1 MLSRSN
7 DQGAATLTDQEVGY
21 IRTWQGARGYTEA
34 YGSKVLG
41 AKQYRLMS
49 AKHERGSMRRTRS
62 GRDVASRVV
71 SLEPVSAA
79 NRGTASYDSQ
89 SNVRKCSS
97 YFVAR
102 DRSHRGGET
111 PCGIGMRLRGSSQ
124 RHQAS
129 HRHLCASSASA
140 EHGGSRRA
148 AGTGWQLEPPRDV
161 ARAQMRAEIVDRP
174 KGFAARGH
182 LRRQR
187 GGVRLSHRRR
197 AGRRS
202 KRTSHWRVGN
212 VRSNY
217 SVEEDSLGSDQPI
230 SRKADRVR
238 NVSLRRRDVLTP
250 TVCGESCVGAMRDV
264 PVSSSTPSDGHRA
277 LGRC

>member
-7 DQGAATLTDQEVGY
+7 DQGAATTQL
-21 IRTWQGARGYTEA
+21 WAPHRGT
-34 YGSKVLG
+34 G
-41 AKQYRLMS
+41 
-49 AKHERGSMRRTRS
+49 
-62 GRDVASRVV
+62 
-71 SLEPVSAA
+71 AA
-79 NRGTASYDSQ
+79 NRAAASYDSQ

-111 PCGIGMRLRGSSQ
+111 PCGIGMRLRGSSHS
-124 RHQAS
+124 HQPS

-161 ARAQMRAEIVDRP
+161 ARAQTRAELATGQ
-174 KGFAARGH
+174 KGLAARGH

-197 AGRRS
+197 AGIRWPWRS

-212 VRSNY
+212 VRSNF
-217 SVEEDSLGSDQPI
+217 SVEGDSPGSNHPI
-230 SRKADRVR
+230 AREAGQVR
-238 NVSLRRRDVLTP
+238 NVSLGRRDLLTTVRWCGGDPVLAQCATF
-250 TVCGESCVGAMRDV
+250 
-264 PVSSSTPSDGHRA
+264 RA
-277 LGRC
+277 LRRLLVRATVLLDDAKLHGYEKAYALMIHCFKVAESAATDPTHSLEWMWPILEVPIPESIP